1 MLVFY
6 SFVCSWFIFFP
17 VLSSDIIFFSFSYFS
32 STLNFLGSYVF
43 IVVIISLSSVLVFTS
58 VFSFIASLVEIGFC
72 NIYLSLKAFIY
83 LLFLNDTFTK
93 CICVDWQQ
101 LACLLYWLLGILNLS
116 FHSFITC
123 DLSERFLST
132 SESRTSH
139 MMIFLLILLE
149 IFCLGFIFIY
159 V

>member
-1 MLVFY
+1 M
-6 SFVCSWFIFFP
+6 
-17 VLSSDIIFFSFSYFS
+17 
-32 STLNFLGSYVF
+32 
-43 IVVIISLSSVLVFTS
+43 VVIISLSPVLVFTS
-58 VFSFIASLVEIGFC
+58 IFSFIVNLVEICFC
-72 NIYLSLKAFIY
+72 NICLSLKAFIY

-93 CICVDWQQ
+93 CISVDWQL

-123 DLSERFLST
+123 DLSEISLST
-132 SESRTSH
+132 SESHTSH

-149 IFCLGFIFIY
+149 IFLFKIYFCLC